1 LEVYTGTFLYLCTK
15 LVSMIQRIQTV
26 YLSLALLAMALMFA
40 FRIALIKG
48 AETEWTFSVY
58 GVQPFNADAAN
69 VLWLPPFV
77 INALIIVLLLAIV
90 TMFKNR
96 KLQLILGRLSYLLIL
111 GYFVLLYWW
120 TDQIAEI
127 LVPGS
132 EAAYGAGIYFP
143 VAALAFVFLANRAIK
158 KDEDLVKSL
167 DRLR

>member
-1 LEVYTGTFLYLCTK
+1 
-15 LVSMIQRIQTV
+15 
-26 YLSLALLAMALMFA
+26 
-40 FRIALIKG
+40 
-48 AETEWTFSVY
+48 
-58 GVQPFNADAAN
+58 
-69 VLWLPPFV
+69 
-77 INALIIVLLLAIV
+77 LLLAIV

-120 TDQIAEI
+120 TDQIAGI